1 VTASTRSI
9 AGLSRAVAGAQMPSA
24 TDALCSGRLEF
35 TARRLDVIPTYLKLS
50 NSEQIS
56 ELALVYCAPHQHQ
69 REEM

>member
-1 VTASTRSI
+1 
-9 AGLSRAVAGAQMPSA
+9 MPSA